1 MGASK
6 DLFMQTNENGGE
18 AKISLPVKKSI
29 FNIESEYLEL
39 MQEIEYAEGELT
51 PELEERLTIN
61 KEDLEKKAVS
71 YGYYIKTIDND
82 AVLVKTEIDRLQRIL
97 KAKEK
102 QSEDL
107 KERIKNAMI
116 KHGIQKIQLNNLTLS
131 FRASR
136 SLEIDNTSDIPTG
149 YVTYEI
155 VPKYDKV
162 ELKKDV
168 IAGSEYKGIRIVENQ
183 NLQIK

>member
-82 AVLVKTEIDRLQRIL
+82 AVLVKTEIDRLQRMYI
-97 KAKEK
+97 
-102 QSEDL
+102 
-107 KERIKNAMI
+107 I
-116 KHGIQKIQLNNLTLS
+116 
-131 FRASR
+131 
-136 SLEIDNTSDIPTG
+136 
-149 YVTYEI
+149 
-155 VPKYDKV
+155 
-162 ELKKDV
+162 
-168 IAGSEYKGIRIVENQ
+168 
-183 NLQIK
+183 